1 MTSDARDERKRDE
14 GVERRRY
21 IPHLAEFYFKP
32 THDWSIAEAK
42 KLYHSAKNNR
52 DKMSPDTV
60 HFKDCISGMKEMPE
74 ECVDLVIADPPFGID
89 FDGKSGAYNRDD
101 SLVVSGYEEIDEDYV
116 AFSESWI
123 GEAARLLKDS
133 GSMYIFSGWNN
144 LEYVLRGARLAGLHL
159 LNHLIWQYQF
169 GVFTKRK
176 FVSSHYHILLLVKN
190 EDNYFFNKLE
200 NYPQDVWRLKRS
212 YRAGKSKNS
221 TKLPLKVVQKC
232 IDYSSSPGQIVL
244 DPFIGNGTT
253 AVAARGAL
261 RHFIGYE
268 INSQLGEIIASNL
281 AAVEPGQFY
290 IPYSDRLPSIEELA
304 KKYPRAYREYVKREN
319 QESGGE

>member
-1 MTSDARDERKRDE
+1 MTSDARDETKQDE
-14 GVERRRY
+14 EVEKRRY

-42 KLYHSAKNNR
+42 RLYHSAENDCGN
-52 DKMSPDTV
+52 MSLDSV
-60 HFKDCISGMKEMPE
+60 HFKDCISGMKEMPR

-89 FDGKSGAYNRDD
+89 FDGKSGAYNRDE
-101 SLVVSGYEEIDEDYV
+101 SLVVSGYEEIDEDYI

-123 GEAARLLKDS
+123 GEAARILNDS

-169 GVFTKRK
+169 GVFTKRR

-190 EDNYFFNKLE
+190 KDNYFFNKLE
-200 NYPQDVWRLKRS
+200 NYPQDVWKIKRS
-212 YRAGKSKNS
+212 YRTGKSKNS
-221 TKLPLKVVQKC
+221 TKLPLRVVQKC
-232 IDYSSSPGQIVL
+232 IDYSSAPGEIVL
-244 DPFIGNGTT
+244 DPFVGNGTT
-253 AVAARGAL
+253 AVAAKGAL

-268 INSQLGEIIASNL
+268 INSQLEKIIASNL

-290 IPYSDRLPSIEELA
+290 ISYSDRLPSIEELA